1 MSSSTDVLRWVCNY
15 TWGKKIT
22 PVNGVTFIEIHK
34 TNPKGGILMS
44 ISITYRPHFARA
56 LQSRS
61 FALLWTGQTIS
72 ALGDG
77 AFVTAL
83 SWQALQLTGSAMA
96 MGLVVLAQTFP
107 MVLLLLFGGVVADR
121 FPRHQVMLWSD
132 ASRAVAVLLIAVLG
146 MTHLLQLWHLVL
158 LALFFGFVRG
168 FFSPAYQSIVPQ
180 LVNKGDLSSANSL
193 TELSYQLYCTVGP
206 MLGASLVAFA
216 GTAAAFAFDGFTFIV
231 SALCLAM
238 LRLPLQFPPATPTSA
253 QLPRRGIRTAL
264 SEMHEGLRYVTGS
277 TFLWVTIT
285 LSALLTI
292 GGAGSLVVAMPKL
305 VHDVYGQGVWLL
317 GAIRAAGGIGSI
329 VAILLAGYLNRLR
342 RRGITM
348 YLMMICISMAF
359 ILFGLPL
366 PHAVEPIVAC
376 LAMVVVNFGLAVYQ
390 ILWLTVMQE
399 IVPDDKLGRV
409 SSIDQLGG
417 YGLWPVGFVLSGVIA
432 DYISPSW
439 VFIGAGIVN
448 VGLYGLGLSVRAVR
462 QLQ

>member
-1 MSSSTDVLRWVCNY
+1 MSFSTDVPGCVGNY

-22 PVNGVTFIEIHK
+22 PVNGVTSIDSYK
-34 TNPKGGILMS
+34 TNKGDILMS
-44 ISITYRPHFARA
+44 IAITYRPHFARA
-56 LQSRS
+56 LHSRS

-121 FPRHQVMLWSD
+121 FPRQQVMLWSD
-132 ASRAVAVLLIAVLG
+132 ASRAVAVLLIAMLG
-146 MTHLLQLWHLVL
+146 MMHVLQLWHLVL
-158 LALFFGFVRG
+158 LALFFGIVRG
-168 FFSPAYQSIVPQ
+168 FFSPAYQSIIPQ
-180 LVNKGDLSSANSL
+180 LVNKVDLSSANSL
-193 TELSYQLYCTVGP
+193 TELSYQLYCSVGP
-206 MLGASLVAFA
+206 MLGASFVAFA
-216 GTAAAFAFDGFTFIV
+216 GSAAAFAFDGFTFIL
-231 SALCLAM
+231 SALCLTI
-238 LRLPLQFPPATPTSA
+238 LRLPVRLSPATATSA
-253 QLPRRGIRTAL
+253 YSPRRGIRSAM
-264 SEMHEGLRYVTGS
+264 SEMRDGLRYVTGS
-277 TFLWVTIT
+277 TFLWVTIA
-285 LSALLTI
+285 LSALLTV

-317 GAIRAAGGIGSI
+317 GAIHAAGGIGSLF
-329 VAILLAGYLNRLR
+329 AILLAGYLNRLR

-348 YLMMICISMAF
+348 YLMMIGISMAF

-366 PHAVEPIVAC
+366 PHGVEPVIAC

-399 IVPDDKLGRV
+399 IVPEDKLGRV

-417 YGLWPVGFVLSGVIA
+417 YGLWPVGFALAGVIA

-448 VGLYGLGLSVRAVR
+448 VGLYSIGLSVRAVR
-462 QLQ
+462 ELQ

>member
-1 MSSSTDVLRWVCNY
+1 
-15 TWGKKIT
+15 
-22 PVNGVTFIEIHK
+22 
-34 TNPKGGILMS
+34 MS
-44 ISITYRPHFARA
+44 IAITYRPHFARA

-107 MVLLLLFGGVVADR
+107 MILLLLFGGVVADR
-121 FPRHQVMLWSD
+121 FPRQQVMLWSD
-132 ASRAVAVLLIAVLG
+132 ASRAVAVLLIAALG

-158 LALFFGFVRG
+158 LALFFGIVRG

-193 TELSYQLYCTVGP
+193 TELSYQLYCSMGP
-206 MLGASLVAFA
+206 LLGASFVAFA
-216 GTAAAFAFDGFTFIV
+216 GSAAAFAFDGFTFIV
-231 SALCLAM
+231 SGLCLAI
-238 LRLPLQFPPATPTSA
+238 LRLSGTLSPPATATSTHA
-253 QLPRRGIRTAL
+253 QRRGIRTAM
-264 SEMHEGLRYVTGS
+264 SEMREGLRYVAGS

-285 LSALLTI
+285 LSALLTV

-317 GAIRAAGGIGSI
+317 GAIRAAGGIGSL

-348 YLMMICISMAF
+348 YLMMIGISLAF
-359 ILFGLPL
+359 ILFGLPFS
-366 PHAVEPIVAC
+366 HAVEPVVAC

-417 YGLWPVGFVLSGVIA
+417 YGLWPVGFALAGVIA

-448 VGLYGLGLSVRAVR
+448 IGLYGLGLSVRAVR
-462 QLQ
+462 ELR